1 MRQRPSNIWTALA
14 AALIYTVNA
23 GAAEYTAGMAFDV
36 SASHNDNIRFTQTDK
51 TAVQKYDVAPTFT
64 LGSTTEVSQIRL
76 NSTFDFNRYDKS
88 EFDSNDQNIAL
99 SMDRQFESSSIGL
112 NAAYINN
119 STITSELLT
128 TGRIGNKAER
138 AEQYQLS
145 PRWIYNFN
153 EQNLLQLQASYI
165 SQDYRSDAYTGYENT
180 GAQVSWIYQL
190 SERMSWVTSGTYSD
204 YQSDEIQLDVPR
216 VNTLT
221 YVSFPPFLFPQI
233 YPAGYFGQQSYSVH
247 AKNTGLNLGI
257 KYDWS
262 EQSSLDAS
270 LGRSKNHTMYP
281 VRDNGICSNS
291 AYLAAEQDA
300 QLAGGTL
307 GAICTPLEDSNKF
320 SSTADLT
327 WQWKNERHQ
336 ISLTGTK
343 ETQPTSN
350 GYTIDAIQIGSNWT
364 YKLTELDQ
372 LSASMTLVRNRA
384 TDDKSTLQNASD
396 ADRDYGTVTVAYRR
410 ELDEQWFVR
419 TSYQYSKQKYD
430 QRNVEATSNMWA
442 LSINYQPQPW
452 RWSR

>member
-1 MRQRPSNIWTALA
+1 MRQRPSKIWTALA
-14 AALIYTVNA
+14 AALIYTA
-23 GAAEYTAGMAFDV
+23 KTGAAEYSAGMAFDV
-36 SASHNDNIRFTQTDK
+36 SASHNDNIRFTQNDK
-51 TAVQKYDVAPTFT
+51 TSVQKYDVAPTFT

-88 EFDSNDQNIAL
+88 EFDSNDQNIRL

-112 NAAYINN
+112 DAAYINN

-145 PRWIYNFN
+145 PRWLYNFN
-153 EQNLLQLQASYI
+153 EANLLQLQASYTT
-165 SQDYRSDAYTGYENT
+165 QDYRSDEYTGYENT
-180 GAQVSWIYQL
+180 GAQVSWIHRL
-190 SERMSWVTSGTYSD
+190 SERMSWVTTGTYSD
-204 YQSDEIQLDVPR
+204 YQSDDIELDVPR
-216 VNTLT
+216 VDTLT
-221 YVSFPPFLFPQI
+221 LALSQSPPFQV
-233 YPAGYFGQQSYSVH
+233 YPAGYFGQQSYSVRT
-247 AKNTGLNLGI
+247 KNTGLNLGV

-262 EQSSLDAS
+262 ELSSIEAS

-281 VRDNGICSNS
+281 VKDSGICSNPE
-291 AYLAAEQDA
+291 YITAESNA
-300 QLAGGTL
+300 ELIGRTL

-320 SSTADLT
+320 SSTADIT
-327 WQWKNERHQ
+327 WQWKNEQHQ

-384 TDDKSTLQNASD
+384 TDDKSTLQNASL

-410 ELDEQWFVR
+410 QLDEQWFVR

-430 QRNVEATSNMWA
+430 QRDVEATSNVWA